1 MVYNWVKT
9 IQSRLTPAFCLLC
22 GHAAEQDL
30 LCTTCRDSLPL
41 ADSRCQRCAVYLP
54 SPDASLCG
62 QCISK
67 PPPQDAAYTA
77 FRYRPPVRS
86 LLQDLKY
93 NHRLHLANWLADR
106 FSETLSSSHHP
117 IQVDC
122 LIPVPLHPG
131 RQRLRGFNQATE
143 LARRISRNLN
153 LALETGC
160 LQRHRATP
168 RQTGLNMRE
177 RKQNLRDAFYLHQN
191 RLPQSCA
198 LVDDVVTTGA
208 TSQELATLLKKNGV
222 QHVEIWSIARADAPG

>member
-1 MVYNWVKT
+1 MVYNWINS

-30 LCTTCRDSLPL
+30 LCHTCRESLPL
-41 ADSRCQRCAVYLP
+41 AESRCQRCAVYLP
-54 SPDASLCG
+54 APNASLCG
-62 QCISK
+62 HCISK
-67 PPPQDAAYTA
+67 PPPQDAAYAA

-106 FSETLSSSHHP
+106 FCETLSASRHP

-143 LARRISRNLN
+143 LARRISRNLK
-153 LALETGC
+153 LTMEAGC
-160 LQRHRATP
+160 LQRRRATP
-168 RQTGLNMRE
+168 KQTGLDMHA
-177 RKQNLRDAFYLHQN
+177 RKQNLRGAFDLDKS
-191 RLPQSCA
+191 RLPERCA

-208 TSQELATLLKKNGV
+208 TSRELATLLKNNGV
-222 QHVEIWSIARADAPG
+222 KHVEIWSIARADAPG